1 MKGKNSVKK
10 CCLISLIKSENYGAN
25 LQGYALYHFIKEHF
39 PTLELVVIDLLR
51 PGQKGYMSRSRSKE
65 SFLNRMRQS
74 ISTFVFN
81 VRSLRSY
88 KLRRSRFENFTGNM
102 NFSKCYHNTDELYA
116 DYPICDIYITGS
128 DQVWCPTREFD
139 LKPYLLTFAK
149 HPCVKISYAPSM
161 STLSLTQ
168 EDAVFFKDELNTFN
182 HVSVR
187 EFSDK
192 ELLSAVIPSK
202 NISVVVDPVVLMPPI
217 FWQSMCTPVSKENY
231 LLYYTIGH
239 NEDLLAYA
247 KMYCRAHGL
256 QLLYFRPTLN
266 SALYS
271 REYYSINDA
280 GPAELLSWINSANVV
295 ITDSYHGILMSLLL
309 ETPFLFHAAQYTSRF
324 DTICKSF
331 DLYSHKISDLS
342 TLDGSQNPNVSKHT
356 RELIEQASN
365 ISQDYLL
372 NAIKSSIEI
381 NL

>member
-1 MKGKNSVKK
+1 MKEKNSVKK

-51 PGQKGYMSRSRSKE
+51 PGQKGYISKSRSNE

-74 ISTFVFN
+74 IATFLFN
-81 VRSLRSY
+81 VRTLRSY
-88 KLRRSRFENFTGNM
+88 KLRVRRFEDFTSNM

-139 LKPYLLTFAK
+139 LKPYFLTFAK
-149 HPCVKISYAPSM
+149 HHCVKISYAPSM
-161 STLSLTQ
+161 STMFLKQ
-168 EDAVFFKDELNTFN
+168 DDAMFFKAELNSFN

-192 ELLSAVIPSK
+192 VLLDALLPNK
-202 NISVVVDPVVLMPPI
+202 NVSVVVDPVILMPPV

-231 LLYYTIGH
+231 LLFYTIGH
-239 NEDLLAYA
+239 NENLLVFA
-247 KMYCRAHGL
+247 KMYCIAHGL

-266 SALYS
+266 STLYS

-309 ETPFLFHAAQYTSRF
+309 DTPFLFHAAQYTSRF

-331 DLYSHKISDLS
+331 DLNKHKILDLKII
-342 TLDGSQNPNVSKHT
+342 DDSQDPKVSEHT
-356 RELIEQASN
+356 RELMADASLK
-365 ISQDYLL
+365 SQEYLL
-372 NAIKSSIEI
+372 NAINSSI
-381 NL
+381 NC